1 MKKLIILFSSML
13 ACAAMGSSYYGTFTG
28 NGSGLTN
35 VTGTGTATN
44 LAGAATN
51 QVAVI
56 STNTT
61 LGLTTPISALGN
73 AAAPLTMTN
82 AVVTSWSTNTLTV
95 TATGVTNNS
104 TTNNFLVS
112 VTAGTGLAVKDSNG
126 TQFLTPVLN
135 NTFPLKPGQGFTG
148 TAVTAIAVQD
158 P

>member
-1 MKKLIILFSSML
+1 MKNLIVGLLALFL
-13 ACAAMGSSYYGTFTG
+13 ATPVFAQMGSQTGAYGSVG
-28 NGSGLTN
+28 AGGSGSS
-35 VTGTGTATN
+35 TATN
-44 LAGAATN
+44 ITGLATN

-56 STNTT
+56 ATNVV
-61 LGLTTPISALGN
+61 LGMTPALGN

-82 AVVTSWSTNTLTV
+82 ATVTSWSTNTLVV

-135 NTFPLKPGQGFTG
+135 NTFPLKPGQRFTG